1 MHPPAPSPEPLRR
14 APRWARPLLVVLA
27 ALFLLEA
34 WLWRRLGPLVDWCAA
49 LIPFARLK
57 AAIACWARRLPPYG
71 ALLLFLVPIL
81 LVEPLNL
88 VALWGFSH
96 HHWTLGAASLLFE
109 KLVGVGLMAFVY
121 GACEPQLRAIN
132 WFAWLVDVCLKAK
145 AWADREVAPLKAYIA
160 GVRARMANGAG
171 FLARVAAL
179 RRRIFS
185 RG

>member
-1 MHPPAPSPEPLRR
+1 MLAPAPPDPIRRSP
-14 APRWARPLLVVLA
+14 AWARPLLVALA

-49 LIPFARLK
+49 HIPFARLK
-57 AAIACWARRLPPYG
+57 ALLASWARRLPPYG
-71 ALLLFLVPIL
+71 ALVLFAIPIA
-81 LVEPLNL
+81 LVEPLNV

-121 GACEPQLRAIN
+121 GICEPQLRAIG
-132 WFAWLVDVCLKAK
+132 WFSWLVDMCLKAK
-145 AWADREVAPLKAYIA
+145 AWADQEVAPLKARIHA
-160 GVRARMANGAG
+160 IRERMARGGGFAG
-171 FLARVAAL
+171 RVAAL